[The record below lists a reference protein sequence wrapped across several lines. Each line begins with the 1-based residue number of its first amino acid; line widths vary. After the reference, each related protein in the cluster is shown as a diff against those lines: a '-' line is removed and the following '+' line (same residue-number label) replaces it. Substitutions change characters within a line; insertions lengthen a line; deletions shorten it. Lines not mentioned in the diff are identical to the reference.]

1 MSQINLN
8 EIIRQQ
14 QKQLAAMQMQIQT
27 LLAEGAGEE
36 AVPREIG
43 RGGEGKVAKPQIFN
57 GTLSKVAG
65 FITACKLYIRI
76 KMREE
81 LVEEQ
86 VQ

>member
-1 MSQINLN
+1 
-8 EIIRQQ
+8 
-14 QKQLAAMQMQIQT
+14 MQAQIQT
-27 LLAEGAGEE
+27 LLVGGAGEE

-43 RGGEGKVAKPQIFN
+43 RGGGGEVAKSQIFN

-81 LVEEQ
+81 LIEEQ